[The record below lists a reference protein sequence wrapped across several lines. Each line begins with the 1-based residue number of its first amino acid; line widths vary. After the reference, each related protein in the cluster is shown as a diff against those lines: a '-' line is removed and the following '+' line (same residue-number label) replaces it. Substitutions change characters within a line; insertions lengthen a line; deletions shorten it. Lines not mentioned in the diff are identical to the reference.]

1 MTQSSE
7 KENPTR
13 QPASRRNGW
22 AFWLILTAVV
32 ALNLIRTLP
41 WFPRVIMVPEDDS
54 WDLMLNLFA
63 KRGALSGVDYI
74 FTFGPLGFLYN
85 KTYFPDTYTLKLL
98 LQGLLC
104 ALTTAVMVL
113 QGRRLFT
120 KWPFTIAWIFCLV
133 ALYGFFGDV
142 FFLAIPVLLVNQYF
156 LLDDAKTS
164 YKCKASGI
172 TILLVALLA
181 LTALVKFTFFVAAT
195 WVIAF
200 IALDELLKKKPP
212 ILLFLFGIVFL
223 AGWMLCGQ
231 PLTNL
236 PTYISTSLAVAAGHS
251 EAMSWSEANW
261 QIPIL
266 ATIAATGLLL
276 ISFTGLAHKRMG
288 KTFPVALLAESGLF
302 F

>member
-1 MTQSSE
+1 
-7 KENPTR
+7 
-13 QPASRRNGW
+13 
-22 AFWLILTAVV
+22 
-32 ALNLIRTLP
+32 
-41 WFPRVIMVPEDDS
+41 
-54 WDLMLNLFA
+54 MLNLFA

-98 LQGLLC
+98 LQGLFC
-104 ALTTAVMVL
+104 ALTTTVMVL
-113 QGRRLFT
+113 QGRRLLT
-120 KWPFTIAWIFCLV
+120 KWPLIIAWIFCLV

-156 LLDDAKTS
+156 LLDDDKCN
-164 YKCKASGI
+164 YKLKASLE

-200 IALDELLKKKPP
+200 IALDELLKKKLP
-212 ILLFLFGIVFL
+212 ILLFLFGTVFL

-231 PLTNL
+231 PLANL

-261 QIPIL
+261 QIPIF

-276 ISFTGLAHKRMG
+276 ISFTYLAQKRMG
-288 KTFPVALLAESGLF
+288 KTFPIALLAESGLF